1 VFKRNANLVIDA
13 LQKEFPDFDYVKN
26 ENKPRRQ
33 SFEIVFETDG
43 KTIQIWSG
51 INRTPRREK
60 FPEISM
66 IVEEINKHLC

>member
-1 VFKRNANLVIDA
+1 VIDA

-33 SFEIVFETDG
+33 SFEIVLETDE

-60 FPEISM
+60 FPELSL
-66 IVEEINKHLC
+66 IVKEINKYLR